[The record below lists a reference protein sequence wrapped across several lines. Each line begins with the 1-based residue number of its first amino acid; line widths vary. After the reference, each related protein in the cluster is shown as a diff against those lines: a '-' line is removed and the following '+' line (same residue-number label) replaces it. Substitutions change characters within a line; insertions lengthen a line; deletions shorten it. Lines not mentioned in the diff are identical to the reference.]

1 MQYIAYYIKSWFE
14 KCHKE
19 SCTSATHR
27 ADCRPKIRV
36 RAKSELAYWK
46 LGQIHVFWQKPLSA
60 APLSY
65 RKPIALIERISAA
78 HLNHVIQRWRRQ
90 CPQQPES
97 DWELSG
103 WKLQDFVNMS
113 MDNLDF
119 PSYNIVIKYCSL
131 YFTCLFDFSAA
142 LLQHHYNLEAD
153 NVVRLFTP
161 LGLFVL

>member
-1 MQYIAYYIKSWFE
+1 
-14 KCHKE
+14 
-19 SCTSATHR
+19 
-27 ADCRPKIRV
+27 
-36 RAKSELAYWK
+36 
-46 LGQIHVFWQKPLSA
+46 
-60 APLSY
+60 
-65 RKPIALIERISAA
+65 
-78 HLNHVIQRWRRQ
+78 
-90 CPQQPES
+90 
-97 DWELSG
+97 
-103 WKLQDFVNMS
+103 MS